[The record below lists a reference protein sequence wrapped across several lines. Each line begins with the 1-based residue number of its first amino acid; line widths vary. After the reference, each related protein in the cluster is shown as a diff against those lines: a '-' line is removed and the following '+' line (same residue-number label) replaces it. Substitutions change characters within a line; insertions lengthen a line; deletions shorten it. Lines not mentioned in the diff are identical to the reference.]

1 MGLILRVA
9 LVIAYFFLGLSC
21 LMFAGMTFGA
31 AFLSTFTVENGLE
44 RPVWI
49 SPVGTVGPDG
59 WRSPLPVSHRFVV
72 AIPVAVRGGYE
83 LQPNET
89 RSITYDMDDI
99 NFSEIVVEDA
109 NGMIGQLI
117 VNPDPTASQYRAPTT
132 KHFLLKADSLVPVP
146 AAVSNAARRAQQPS
160 NLPIVFVS
168 ILVLP
173 WPSVLLLS
181 WLSKKH
187 GAKLDSKLVSRNA
200 EVNRNGS
207 SDEF

>member
-49 SPVGTVGPDG
+49 TPVGTVGPDG
-59 WRSPLPVSHRFVV
+59 WRSPLPVSHRFVA
-72 AIPVAVRGGYE
+72 AIPAAVCGGYE
-83 LQPNET
+83 LQPNEI

-109 NGMIGQLI
+109 TGMIGQLI

-132 KHFLLKADSLVPVP
+132 KHFLLKADALVPVP
-146 AAVSNAARRAQQPS
+146 AAVSIAARRAQQRS

-173 WPSVLLLS
+173 WPAVLVLS
-181 WLSKKH
+181 WLKKRH
-187 GAKLDSKLVSRNA
+187 GAAVESQLTSSNKV
-200 EVNRNGS
+200 VNRS
-207 SDEF
+207 RRSVEF

>member
-9 LVIAYFFLGLSC
+9 LVIAYFFLGVSC

-49 SPVGTVGPDG
+49 TPVGTVGPNG
-59 WRSPLPVSHRFVV
+59 WRSPLPVSQRFVV
-72 AIPVAVRGGYE
+72 AIPAAVSGGYE
-83 LQPNET
+83 LQPNESV
-89 RSITYDMDDI
+89 SITYDMDDI

-109 NGMIGQLI
+109 TGMIGQLI
-117 VNPDPTASQYRAPTT
+117 VNPDPTANQYRAPTT
-132 KHFLLKADSLVPVP
+132 KHFLLKADELVPVP
-146 AAVSNAARRAQQPS
+146 EAVSNAARRAQQRS

-181 WLSKKH
+181 WLRKKH
-187 GAKLDSKLVSRNA
+187 AAKLDSKLIPSNK
-200 EVNRNGS
+200 EVNRNRRP
-207 SDEF
+207 DEC